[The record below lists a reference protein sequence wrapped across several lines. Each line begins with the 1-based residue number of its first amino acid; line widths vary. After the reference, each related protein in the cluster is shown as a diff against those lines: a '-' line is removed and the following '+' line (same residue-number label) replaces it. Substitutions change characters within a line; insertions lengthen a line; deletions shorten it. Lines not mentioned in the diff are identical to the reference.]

1 MCTRGDWNAITRM
14 VAAYHPL
21 PKNPWPAVDRCAS
34 RVPRACLA
42 GPLEGLGRLQF
53 VPGGLEGENRI
64 LEAATGSPSA
74 VSDRRWAHAGL
85 GPTAI

>member
-1 MCTRGDWNAITRM
+1 MCTRGGWNAITRM

-21 PKNPWPAVDRCAS
+21 SKTTRAAIGRCAS
-34 RVPRACLA
+34 RVPRASLA

-85 GPTAI
+85 APTAI